1 MCKCK
6 VITEPVT
13 YFNFVVLDFASQ
25 IEYADALPDDMFF
38 VSVHKGNYIVGDTK
52 EGCNFM
58 QKAGY
63 FIPSLFMGYLSS
75 HSGN

>member
-1 MCKCK
+1 MQDK
-6 VITEPVT
+6 
-13 YFNFVVLDFASQ
+13 YFNFVVLNFASQ
-25 IEYADALPDDMFF
+25 IEYADALPGFDMFF
-38 VSVHKGNYIVGDTK
+38 VSVHKGNHVVGGTK